1 MLVELIQV
9 TRRDNGYQLKSVY
22 VNPQQ
27 IIFMSEDLR
36 MKQELQE
43 GNIKLGLNQTF
54 TNFTRIR
61 MNMAGY
67 VEEIIVVGDPGLIE
81 SKIFAKTSR
90 QLLRG

>member
-61 MNMAGY
+61 MNMTGY